1 MSEEGFRE
9 QLDKALESAIAGDA
23 DLDEIDGALKDAR
36 ERVREIRVL
45 RGDINP

>member
-23 DLDEIDGALKDAR
+23 DLDEVDAALADAR
-36 ERVREIRVL
+36 DRVQEIRVL
-45 RGDINP
+45 RGNIDP